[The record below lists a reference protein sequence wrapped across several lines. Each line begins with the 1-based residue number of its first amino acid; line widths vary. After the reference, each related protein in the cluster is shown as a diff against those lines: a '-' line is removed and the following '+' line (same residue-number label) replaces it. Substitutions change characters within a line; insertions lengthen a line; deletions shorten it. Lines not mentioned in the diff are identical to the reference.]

1 MVQARIEPSPAE
13 QLRELRKARDRYA
26 ALAEQLHDSA
36 DPELGPDEKM
46 ARELDARRILR
57 SYEKSISNSVVRM
70 SSMDKTHRFARP
82 SLGMRAWLVIFV
94 AISAVEGGIL
104 LVHSRPDIF
113 QLLLPQKN
121 VAKAERSA
129 PTAPTAPIP
138 ATPVPAT
145 SVQVTTLKAAP
156 KPLAAPPAIAAP
168 VVLPPKIQAPKPII
182 RPSAPPPVAIAPKP
196 TPLPAPKPIA
206 PPQLRPSAPPPVAIA
221 PKPTPLPAPKPI
233 APPQL
238 VLIAPPPVDA
248 PPLPVVVLEPPPTV
262 QPAPPPVATAR
273 VTPPPAPVAPIAPPT
288 PPPVATA
295 QPAPPPATA
304 QPTPPPVAAATPA
317 PPQQL
322 APRAAILIRPEA
334 IVATHTRPPY
344 PIEAKRLGEGGTTR
358 IRLAISPLGA
368 ASACEIVKS
377 AGSDQLDAAAC
388 SHVQRVWRW
397 KPATQDGQPVAAS
410 IDVTIVWNL
419 LIAR

>member
-129 PTAPTAPIP
+129 PTAPIP

-206 PPQLRPSAPPPVAIA
+206 PPQL
-221 PKPTPLPAPKPI
+221 
-233 APPQL
+233 

-262 QPAPPPVATAR
+262 QPAPPVATAR
-273 VTPPPAPVAPIAPPT
+273 VTPPS
-288 PPPVATA
+288 
-295 QPAPPPATA
+295 
-304 QPTPPPVAAATPA
+304 
-317 PPQQL
+317 L
-322 APRAAILIRPEA
+322 CF
-334 IVATHTRPPY
+334 H
-344 PIEAKRLGEGGTTR
+344 
-358 IRLAISPLGA
+358 
-368 ASACEIVKS
+368 
-377 AGSDQLDAAAC
+377 
-388 SHVQRVWRW
+388 
-397 KPATQDGQPVAAS
+397 
-410 IDVTIVWNL
+410 
-419 LIAR
+419 

>member
-206 PPQLRPSAPPPVAIA
+206 PPQL
-221 PKPTPLPAPKPI
+221 
-233 APPQL
+233 

-262 QPAPPPVATAR
+262 QSAPPPVATAR